1 MKTLT
6 HLTFAAAAS
15 AAMLAAPVTAG
26 QDDGIVVTSPAA
38 MTEWKAE
45 MNAQLDRQLIRS
57 DGYRNQALL
66 SAIVQIRFTLDEAGK
81 PTNLQTVHHTGSRR
95 AVRVA
100 RMAVRNLRG
109 FDRAPVTG
117 ASDATYQANL
127 VFARDPNEGATLKAE
142 LDDIERARL
151 AAGHGANVIMLGG

>member
-1 MKTLT
+1 MKTFV
-6 HLTFAAAAS
+6 HLMFAAAAS
-15 AAMLAAPVTAG
+15 AAILAAPVTAG
-26 QDDGIVVTSPAA
+26 QDDGIVVTSPTA
-38 MTEWKAE
+38 MTEWKTD

-81 PTNLQTVHHTGSRR
+81 PTNLQTLHHSGSRR
-95 AVRVA
+95 AARVA
-100 RMAVRNLRG
+100 KMAVRNLRG

-127 VFARDPNEGATLKAE
+127 VFARNPNEGETLKAE
-142 LDDIERARL
+142 LADLERARL
-151 AAGHGANVIMLGG
+151 AAGGGSDVIMLGG

>member
-1 MKTLT
+1 MKTFV

-15 AAMLAAPVTAG
+15 AAMLATPVTAG

-38 MTEWKAE
+38 MTEWKAD

-57 DGYRNQALL
+57 DGYRNQAL

-81 PTNLQTVHHTGSRR
+81 PTNLQTLHHSGSRR
-95 AVRVA
+95 AARVA
-100 RMAVRNLRG
+100 KMAVRNLRG

-127 VFARDPNEGATLKAE
+127 VFARDPNEGTALKAE
-142 LDDIERARL
+142 LADLERARL
-151 AAGHGANVIMLGG
+151 AAGNGADVIMLGG

>member
-1 MKTLT
+1 MKTLV

-15 AAMLAAPVTAG
+15 AAILAAPVTAG
-26 QDDGIVVTSPAA
+26 QDAGIVVTSPAA
-38 MTEWKAE
+38 LTEWKAD
-45 MNAQLDRQLIRS
+45 MNAQLDRQMIRS

-81 PTNLQTVHHTGSRR
+81 PTNLQTLHHSGSRR
-95 AVRVA
+95 AARVA
-100 RMAVRNLRG
+100 KMAVRNLRG

-127 VFARDPNEGATLKAE
+127 VFARNPNEGETLKAE
-142 LDDIERARL
+142 LADLERARL
-151 AAGHGANVIMLGG
+151 AAGDGADVIMLGG

>member
-1 MKTLT
+1 MKTLV

-15 AAMLAAPVTAG
+15 AAILAAPVTAG
-26 QDDGIVVTSPAA
+26 QDDGIVVTSPTA
-38 MTEWKAE
+38 MTEWKTD

-81 PTNLQTVHHTGSRR
+81 PTNLQTLHHSGSRR
-95 AVRVA
+95 AARVA
-100 RMAVRNLRG
+100 KMAVRNLRG
-109 FDRAPVTG
+109 APVTG

-127 VFARDPNEGATLKAE
+127 VFARNPNEGETLKAE
-142 LDDIERARL
+142 LADLERARL
-151 AAGHGANVIMLGG
+151 AAGDGADVIMLGG